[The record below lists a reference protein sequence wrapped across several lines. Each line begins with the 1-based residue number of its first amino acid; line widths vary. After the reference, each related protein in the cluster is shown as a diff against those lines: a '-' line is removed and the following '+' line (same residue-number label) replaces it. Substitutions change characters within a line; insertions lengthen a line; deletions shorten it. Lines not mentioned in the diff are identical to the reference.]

1 MLFNIFLLIAGLGAL
16 VWSADKFVYGAAAF
30 ARNLGLPPM
39 LIGLTIVAM
48 GSSAPEM
55 FVAATAS
62 MEGMTDTAIGNVL
75 GSNVAN
81 ITLILGITALL
92 GAISVSSQT
101 LKREIPMMLAATAI
115 AGYFLHDGQLTRIEG
130 VMLMTLFFGLMGYLI
145 WHAVTNKEVDKLAD
159 DADSEIPKDVPTL
172 KAMLWLVVGIIL
184 LPMSADWMVQGA
196 VGIAKAYHLSDLVI
210 GLTIIAVGTS
220 LPELAACVAGVLK
233 KEDDL
238 AIGNIVGSNLFNI
251 LAVLA
256 LPALIAP
263 GAVDAAA
270 SSRDFYMVMAT
281 SSALAILILLT
292 GKARQLKPW
301 HGGLLLVTFIAY
313 QVVLFQS

>member
-1 MLFNIFLLIAGLGAL
+1 MLFNIFMLIAGLGAL

-101 LKREIPMMLAATAI
+101 LKREIPMMLVATAI
-115 AGYFLHDGQLTRIEG
+115 AGYFLHDGQLTRLEG
-130 VMLMTLFFGLMGYLI
+130 GLLLVLFFMLMGYLI
-145 WHAVTNKEVDKLAD
+145 WHAVTNKQKDTLAEE
-159 DADSEIPKDVPTL
+159 ADNEIPKDVPTL
-172 KAMLWLVVGIIL
+172 NAIFWVVVGMIL
-184 LPMSADWMVQGA
+184 LPLSADWMVQGA
-196 VGIAKAYHLSDLVI
+196 VGIAKAFQLSDLVI

-256 LPALIAP
+256 IPGLIAP
-263 GAVDAAA
+263 GAIDAAA
-270 SSRDFYMVMAT
+270 STRDFYMVMAT
-281 SSALAILILLT
+281 STALAVLILLT
-292 GKARQLKPW
+292 GKQRQLKRW
-301 HGGLLLVTFIAY
+301 HGGVLLLTFIAY
-313 QVVLFQS
+313 QAVIFLS